1 MYLCQIFNEKE
12 NMEYTVIIHKDE
24 ESGWYTGK
32 CVQVPAAMSQGKTI
46 AELMDNM
53 KDALS
58 LVLQCYKDKAKSEH
72 SGERIFYRKLA
83 LA

>member
-53 KDALS
+53 KDAIS
-58 LVLQCYKDKAKSEH
+58 MVLMCRTRDSKS
-72 SGERIFYRKLA
+72 RQ
-83 LA
+83 

>member
-1 MYLCQIFNEKE
+1 
-12 NMEYTVIIHKDE
+12 MEYTVIIHKDE

-53 KDALS
+53 KDAIS
-58 LVLQCYKDKAKSEH
+58 MVLMCRTRDSKS
-72 SGERIFYRKLA
+72 RQ
-83 LA
+83 

>member
-53 KDALS
+53 KDAIS
-58 LVLQCYKDKAKSEH
+58 LVLMCRTRDSKS
-72 SGERIFYRKLA
+72 RQ
-83 LA
+83 